1 MTTEMDGMMY
11 PEGDGYA
18 IRGYVLDRKRM
29 ENGRFLE
36 ISDSLSVSFARV
48 PSENV
53 VYIEDERNGLTHSG
67 LWKIKRHPMRHPM
80 RHLLRHL
87 LCKEVKNEE

>member
-18 IRGYVLDRKRM
+18 IPGYVLDRKRM

-36 ISDSLSVSFARV
+36 ISDSLSVSLAR
-48 PSENV
+48 
-53 VYIEDERNGLTHSG
+53 TQ
-67 LWKIKRHPMRHPM
+67 
-80 RHLLRHL
+80 
-87 LCKEVKNEE
+87 